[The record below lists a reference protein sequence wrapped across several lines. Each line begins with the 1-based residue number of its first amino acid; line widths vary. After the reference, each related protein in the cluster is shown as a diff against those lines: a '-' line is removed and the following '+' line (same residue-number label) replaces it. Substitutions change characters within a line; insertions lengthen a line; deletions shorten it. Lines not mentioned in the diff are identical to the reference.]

1 MPLSSPASAP
11 HRAICRLQRLR
22 SPLSRVAYALPT
34 GAAHLLVLEA
44 GTVHLRRGEQR
55 GAEHPAPRL
64 MWWTE
69 AEARELI
76 ASAGSRGLLVS
87 IPLGSLTQALPATP
101 IGDQMRRTLSQDLS
115 VSAEGAAALT
125 DLLEGLAREAS
136 AAEPG
141 ADLAQMQYLTLVLLT
156 LWRVARTDLVVLGRA
171 PQGLSER
178 FVLLAGQR
186 AREHWT
192 VDRYAAELRVS
203 RDRLGSAVKRTTG
216 LSPQAY
222 LHRLLTREAMELL
235 ANTGMPVSQIAFR
248 LGFGDP
254 AYFTRFFRR
263 QADQTPAAFRK
274 AHRKPGATQPLSFA
288 AWP

>member
-1 MPLSSPASAP
+1 ML
-11 HRAICRLQRLR
+11 CRRGLR
-22 SPLSRVAYALPT
+22 ISWFWK
-34 GAAHLLVLEA
+34 A
-44 GTVHLRRGEQR
+44 GTVHLRQ
-55 GAEHPAPRL
+55 AS
-64 MWWTE
+64 
-69 AEARELI
+69 
-76 ASAGSRGLLVS
+76 SAGPSTRPPVAVVGGGSAARVDRLCLSSRGLLLS

-115 VSAEGAAALT
+115 VSAEGSTALT

-192 VDRYAAELRVS
+192 VDRYAAELQVS

-263 QADQTPAAFRK
+263 QAEQTPAAFRK